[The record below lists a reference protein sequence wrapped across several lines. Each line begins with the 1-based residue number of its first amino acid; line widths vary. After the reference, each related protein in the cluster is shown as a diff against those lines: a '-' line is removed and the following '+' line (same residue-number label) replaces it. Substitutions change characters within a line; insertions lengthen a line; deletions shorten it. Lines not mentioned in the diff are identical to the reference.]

1 MTDAFVIETA
11 TAVAGIAVRQRRGFR
26 FFVSDNRFATL
37 EQRVF
42 SSTQAARRA
51 AELIERAQRRSTAR

>member
-11 TAVAGIAVRQRRGFR
+11 TAVAGIAVRYRNGFR
-26 FFVSDNRFATL
+26 FFVSDNRYAPL

-42 SSTQAARRA
+42 SSTHAARRA
-51 AELIERAQRRSTAR
+51 AETIERTERRSNAR